1 MTLCFIISPESWDR
15 RGGKKIMRTLSYQ
28 VNSYLLVL
36 MEGNDL
42 VTKAAG
48 AGGSKMN
55 R

>member
-1 MTLCFIISPESWDR
+1 MVEKVHAHSL
-15 RGGKKIMRTLSYQ
+15 YQ

-48 AGGSKMN
+48 AGGGKMN
-55 R
+55 RR